1 MLWWWMDMQ
10 DLDQEGCQG
19 REGDRR
25 AARLA
30 PAVGARTS
38 PTFHSGIF
46 LSAFLESRGE
56 TPPHL
61 SPGPTGRRAALCGSA
76 SRGRRAT
83 CRAPASQMRGDSRL
97 GVGGGRRERV
107 AVTPHAASRFS
118 LPMMCPACRCDS
130 GMLSAISYPAALVR
144 PPPRSS
150 NGPPRTRPQLTLVS
164 VPFRLSSDA

>member
-1 MLWWWMDMQ
+1 MPRAGGRIVERHGSPRL
-10 DLDQEGCQG
+10 LVPAHRLRSIAEFSSPLFLSLAGRLRPTCLQG
-19 REGDRR
+19 RQVDAQRS
-25 AARLA
+25 AVA
-30 PAVGARTS
+30 PREV
-38 PTFHSGIF
+38 
-46 LSAFLESRGE
+46 
-56 TPPHL
+56 
-61 SPGPTGRRAALCGSA
+61 A